1 LTGFLPRCFSL
12 LLVGLASAWQA
23 QPAIAKGPHG
33 SHVKASAKA
42 PKGEAPKD
50 ENHRPAATGAGSTRD
65 VAAPGS
71 DAPIVRGVIKPPSA
85 NAAARPKASQ
95 IPVNVPAVGAP
106 SAVTRNA
113 IGVSIA
119 PHETMPGS
127 AAHAVAGTV
136 VHGPNLPAGAA
147 FDPIGHPAPI
157 ANANST
163 GPGKIGGTG
172 LIRPTLAPAGLGGP
186 AKPVAGI
193 NGTTLRPRP

>member
-1 LTGFLPRCFSL
+1 LTGRLPRCFLL
-12 LLVGLASAWQA
+12 LLVGLASAWQP
-23 QPAIAKGPHG
+23 QPAIAKGAHG
-33 SHVKASAKA
+33 SHVKASSKA
-42 PKGEAPKD
+42 PKGEAPKHA
-50 ENHRPAATGAGSTRD
+50 NHGAAATGAGSTGD

-85 NAAARPKASQ
+85 NAVARPKASQ
-95 IPVNVPAVGAP
+95 IPVNVPAAGAP

-119 PHETMPGS
+119 PHETLPGS
-127 AAHAVAGTV
+127 TVAGTV
-136 VHGPNLPAGAA
+136 VHGPNPPAGAA
-147 FDPIGHPAPI
+147 FGPIGHPAPI
-157 ANANST
+157 VNAS
-163 GPGKIGGTG
+163 PGKIGGTS